1 MFKNIELIKLLKQLV
16 TKQHHVYT
24 QFNTKHGKPITKS
37 NVFHLKT
44 WDVVGLGKT
53 RPFTNFWDVFFQ
65 NWTYNNFKWLS
76 KYPTLLRDASATVKD
91 VPLENAQNMCS
102 FWTAWFQFWRKQ
114 HHLRIDVLFFHNIL
128 NEQRI
133 EWVELDRQKKITL
146 KCKDTYLLCIVIAS
160 RAPLIRTSKSR
171 MQHFVFECGF
181 LF

>member
-24 QFNTKHGKPITKS
+24 QFNTKHGKRYF
-37 NVFHLKT
+37 FHLKT
-44 WDVVGLGKT
+44 RDVVGLGKT
-53 RPFTNFWDVFFQ
+53 RPFTNFLDVFFF

-102 FWTAWFQFWRKQ
+102 FWMTWFQFWRKQ
-114 HHLRIDVLFFHNIL
+114 NHLCIDVLFFRNIL

-133 EWVELDRQKKITL
+133 
-146 KCKDTYLLCIVIAS
+146 
-160 RAPLIRTSKSR
+160 
-171 MQHFVFECGF
+171 
-181 LF
+181 